1 MTLSTLNITEAVAAL
16 KQGEVVCYPT
26 ETFYA
31 VGCNAL
37 DPLAVESVYRTKK
50 RNSSMPL
57 PVIIGS
63 MEQLSLVTAVKSDI
77 VQALAGRFW
86 PGSLSILVTASDLIP
101 AVLTGETG
109 RVAVRV
115 TPHPVAQKLCLEA
128 GAPLVSTSANLSG
141 HPAVTEASAIDESL
155 LKGVAGVVDM
165 EPTPAGGLAST
176 LIEIVGPRAVRI
188 VRSGAVSEV
197 ELRTAGLAVV
207 PRMAGV

>member
-1 MTLSTLNITEAVAAL
+1 MTLSTLNITDAVAAL

-31 VGCNAL
+31 VGCNAH

-63 MEQLSLVTAVKSDI
+63 MEQLSLVTDVKSNI
-77 VQALAGRFW
+77 VKALAGRFW

-115 TPHPVAQKLCLEA
+115 TPHPVAQKLCIEA
-128 GAPLVSTSANLSG
+128 GVPLVSTSANLSG
-141 HPAVTEASAIDESL
+141 HPAVTEASAIDENL
-155 LKGVAGVVDM
+155 LEGVAGVVDM
-165 EPTPAGGLAST
+165 EPSPAGGLAST

>member
-1 MTLSTLNITEAVAAL
+1 
-16 KQGEVVCYPT
+16 
-26 ETFYA
+26 
-31 VGCNAL
+31 
-37 DPLAVESVYRTKK
+37 
-50 RNSSMPL
+50 MPL

-63 MEQLSLVTAVKSDI
+63 MEQLSLVTDVKSNI
-77 VQALAGRFW
+77 VKALAGRFW

-115 TPHPVAQKLCLEA
+115 TPHPVAQKLCIEA
-128 GAPLVSTSANLSG
+128 GVPLVSTSANLSG
-141 HPAVTEASAIDESL
+141 HPAVTEASAIDENL
-155 LKGVAGVVDM
+155 LEGVAGVVDM
-165 EPTPAGGLAST
+165 EPSPAGGLAST